1 MRMQK
6 EEKIVVVLLLMALGS
21 LAVAF
26 WAFGPDESGQE
37 SSSDSSSQKDIGLSV
52 QGLVL
57 EINPT
62 KSGGNLLLKLDA
74 TELPI
79 FIPANAGAKELQSLI
94 RAGDRVN
101 IRGTV
106 STFNGDEELVVSRQA
121 DVQVLTT

>member
-26 WAFGPDESGQE
+26 WAFGPQE
-37 SSSDSSSQKDIGLSV
+37 GEQDSSADSLSQKDASLSV
-52 QGLVL
+52 EGLVL

-62 KSGGNLLLKLDA
+62 KSGGNLLLKLDS
-74 TELPI
+74 TQLPI
-79 FIPANAGAKELQSLI
+79 FIPARASATELQARI
-94 RAGDRVN
+94 KVGDRVK

-106 STFNGDEELVVSRQA
+106 SDFQGKEELVVSRQA
-121 DVQVLTT
+121 DVQVLST